1 MDQNLSPKLC
11 DRLAPDYEAI
21 HVRNIGT
28 GSASDVE
35 IWNYAA
41 KNNYSIVA
49 KNEVFNGLSQVKG
62 FPPHV
67 IWVRLDNFSTNN
79 VLNMLK
85 NNHSAIV
92 QIIESAEAS
101 IIRQATAAGN
111 SQARLSR
118 KL

>member
-1 MDQNLSPKLC
+1 
-11 DRLAPDYEAI
+11 
-21 HVRNIGT
+21 
-28 GSASDVE
+28 
-35 IWNYAA
+35 
-41 KNNYSIVA
+41 
-49 KNEVFNGLSQVKG
+49 
-62 FPPHV
+62 
-67 IWVRLDNFSTNN
+67 
-79 VLNMLK
+79 MLK